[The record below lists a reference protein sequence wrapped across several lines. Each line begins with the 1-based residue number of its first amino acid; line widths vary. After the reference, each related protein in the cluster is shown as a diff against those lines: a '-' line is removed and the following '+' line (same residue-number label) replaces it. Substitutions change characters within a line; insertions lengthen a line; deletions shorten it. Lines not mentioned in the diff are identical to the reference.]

1 MSFWFG
7 KFLDQDVTCTWDS
20 LDLIFKI
27 DKTSYWQSID
37 RFTRV
42 VVWGLIVLGNT
53 NSLKNNNKFIQSYS
67 WTKRRRRHDRELQ
80 WNWAFCLC
88 GFHTC
93 RLQGVKRLQLHIIN
107 QRGGRSWAL
116 GKSHAG
122 LQLGFIRVIQ
132 LCQCSLQDAS
142 ILGWEMFTVAF
153 HQGNT
158 TPDRD

>member
-1 MSFWFG
+1 MSWEIQIHCRTTTNLF
-7 KFLDQDVTCTWDS
+7 
-20 LDLIFKI
+20 
-27 DKTSYWQSID
+27 
-37 RFTRV
+37 RV
-42 VVWGLIVLGNT
+42 IHELKEEEDMIGNC
-53 NSLKNNNKFIQSYS
+53 NEIGPSVSV
-67 WTKRRRRHDRELQ
+67 
-80 WNWAFCLC
+80 
-88 GFHTC
+88 HTC

-116 GKSHAG
+116 GKSHVG

-142 ILGWEMFTVAF
+142 ILGWEMFTIAF

>member
-1 MSFWFG
+1 MIGICNEIGPS
-7 KFLDQDVTCTWDS
+7 VS
-20 LDLIFKI
+20 
-27 DKTSYWQSID
+27 
-37 RFTRV
+37 V
-42 VVWGLIVLGNT
+42 
-53 NSLKNNNKFIQSYS
+53 
-67 WTKRRRRHDRELQ
+67 
-80 WNWAFCLC
+80 
-88 GFHTC
+88 HTC

-116 GKSHAG
+116 GKSHVG

-132 LCQCSLQDAS
+132 LCQCSIQDAS